1 MFRDFYRKIVS
12 LEKLEFTSGPRIL
25 FRAERSLLLWNLA
38 KFEPVDLEKFSYKL
52 GISALVR
59 SPVLE
64 EVYWNIK
71 AL

>member
-1 MFRDFYRKIVS
+1 M
-12 LEKLEFTSGPRIL
+12 IL
-25 FRAERSLLLWNLA
+25 FIAERSLQLWNLV
-38 KFEPVDLEKFSYKL
+38 KFEPVDLEKFSYKM